1 MNFTMS
7 SYANNSFHTI
17 FSSLISHSSLTVLIM
32 LIGDRE
38 YLISFLLFP
47 SGMKHRF
54 SIQINIVHTCKI
66 NIENYQ
72 QNMNAYI
79 SVWYIINFYVHKLL
93 FLLRSKFN
101 FHSNVSEKLTFR
113 HQTSL

>member
-1 MNFTMS
+1 MQIIHSIQYFRL
-7 SYANNSFHTI
+7 SFHI
-17 FSSLISHSSLTVLIM
+17 VHLLYVIM
-32 LIGDRE
+32 LIGERE

-79 SVWYIINFYVHKLL
+79 SVWYIIINFYT
-93 FLLRSKFN
+93 RYYDSTRC
-101 FHSNVSEKLTFR
+101 E
-113 HQTSL
+113 

>member
-1 MNFTMS
+1 MQIIHSIQYFRL
-7 SYANNSFHTI
+7 SFHI
-17 FSSLISHSSLTVLIM
+17 VHLLYVIM

-79 SVWYIINFYVHKLL
+79 SVWYIINFYT
-93 FLLRSKFN
+93 RYYDSTRC
-101 FHSNVSEKLTFR
+101 E
-113 HQTSL
+113 